1 MKEKAMK
8 RGEAFYEGKAKILY
22 TTDDPDLIIQY
33 FKDDATAFNAQK
45 RGTIREK
52 GIFNNKISEV
62 LFTLLEGKGVPT
74 HFVRRLNDREMLVRR
89 LEIIPVEVIVRNLVA
104 GSLAKRLGLEEGTP
118 LSRPV
123 LEHCYK
129 SDALGDPM
137 VNESYILGLGWATE
151 AELREIARLAFRV
164 NELLK
169 EFFDQRNLILVDF
182 KLEFGRHHG
191 KVYLGDEICPDTC
204 RLWEKGTLEKLD
216 KDRLR
221 RELGRVEDA
230 YREVCRRVCS

>member
-1 MKEKAMK
+1 MKK
-8 RGEAFYEGKAKILY
+8 GEAFYEGKAKILY
-22 TTDDPDLIIQY
+22 ATDDPDLIIQH

-52 GIFNNKISEV
+52 GIVNNKISEV
-62 LFTLLEGKGVPT
+62 LFRLLEKDGVPT
-74 HFVRRLNDREMLVRR
+74 HFVERLDDREMLVRR
-89 LEIIPVEVIVRNLVA
+89 LKIVPVEVIVRNVVA
-104 GSLAKRLGLEEGTP
+104 GSMAKRLGLEEGTP

-129 SDALGDPM
+129 SDPLGDPM
-137 VNESYILGLGWATE
+137 VNESHILALGWASE
-151 AELREIARLAFRV
+151 AELKQIQALAFRV
-164 NELLK
+164 NEVLK

-216 KDRLR
+216 KDRVASGFGRLGCGLR
-221 RELGRVEDA
+221 SLSR
-230 YREVCRRVCS
+230 

>member
-1 MKEKAMK
+1 MKK
-8 RGEAFYEGKAKILY
+8 GEAFYEGKAKILY
-22 TTDDPDLIIQY
+22 ATDDPYLIIQY

-52 GIFNNKISEV
+52 GIMNNKISEV
-62 LFTLLEGKGVPT
+62 LFKFLEAEGVPT
-74 HFVRRLNDREMLVRR
+74 HFVQRLTDRDMLVRR
-89 LEIIPVEVIVRNLVA
+89 LQIIPVEVIVRNLIA
-104 GSLAKRLGLEEGTP
+104 GSLAKRLGLEEGGP
-118 LSRPV
+118 LSTPV

-137 VNESYILGLGWATE
+137 VNEFHIRALGWATQEELKEIE
-151 AELREIARLAFRV
+151 ALAFRV

-169 EFFDQRNLILVDF
+169 DFFDRRSLILVDF

-204 RLWEKGTLEKLD
+204 RLWDKGSLEKLD
-216 KDRLR
+216 KDRFR
-221 RELGRVEDA
+221 RDLGKVEDA
-230 YREVCRRVCS
+230 YQEVCRRVAS

>member
-1 MKEKAMK
+1 MK

-22 TTDDPDLIIQY
+22 LTDDPGLIIQY

-89 LEIIPVEVIVRNLVA
+89 LQIIPVEVIVRNLVA

-118 LSRPV
+118 LSRPA

-129 SDALGDPM
+129 SDPLGDPM
-137 VNESYILGLGWATE
+137 VNESHILGLGWATE

-204 RLWEKGTLEKLD
+204 RLWDKGTLEKLD
-216 KDRLR
+216 KDRFR
-221 RELGRVEDA
+221 RDLGRVEDA
-230 YREVCRRVCS
+230 YQEVCRRVCS

>member
-1 MKEKAMK
+1 MKK
-8 RGEAFYEGKAKILY
+8 GEAFYEGKAKILY
-22 TTDDPDLIIQY
+22 ATDDPDLIIQH

-52 GIFNNKISEV
+52 GIVNNKISEV
-62 LFTLLEGKGVPT
+62 LFRLLEKDGVPT
-74 HFVRRLNDREMLVRR
+74 HFVERLSDREMLVRR
-89 LEIIPVEVIVRNLVA
+89 LKIIPVEVIVRNVVA
-104 GSLAKRLGLEEGTP
+104 GSMAKRLGLEEGVP

-129 SDALGDPM
+129 SDPLGDPM
-137 VNESYILGLGWATE
+137 VNESHILALGWASE
-151 AELREIARLAFRV
+151 AELKQIQALAFRV
-164 NELLK
+164 NEVLK

-191 KVYLGDEICPDTC
+191 TVYLGDEICPDTC

-216 KDRLR
+216 KDRFR
-221 RELGRVEDA
+221 RDLGKVEDA
-230 YREVCRRVCS
+230 YQEVCRRVCG

>member
-1 MKEKAMK
+1 MKK
-8 RGEAFYEGKAKILY
+8 GEAFYEGKAKILY
-22 TTDDPDLIIQY
+22 ATDDPDLIIQH

-52 GIFNNKISEV
+52 GIVNNKISEV
-62 LFTLLEGKGVPT
+62 LFRLLEREGVPT
-74 HFVRRLNDREMLVRR
+74 HFVERLDDREMLVRR
-89 LEIIPVEVIVRNLVA
+89 LKIIPVEVIVRNVVA
-104 GSLAKRLGLEEGTP
+104 GTMAKRLGLEEGTP

-129 SDALGDPM
+129 SDPLGDPM
-137 VNESYILGLGWATE
+137 VNESHILALGWASE
-151 AELREIARLAFRV
+151 AELKQIQAFAFRV
-164 NELLK
+164 NEVLK
-169 EFFDQRNLILVDF
+169 EFFDLRSLILVDF

-216 KDRLR
+216 KDRFR
-221 RELGRVEDA
+221 RDLGKVEDA
-230 YREVCRRVCS
+230 YQEVCRRVCG

>member
-1 MKEKAMK
+1 MK

-216 KDRLR
+216 KDRFR